1 MYNMKL
7 DKNELS
13 LVILGMEALMEQLKD
28 DGIRDVLDWKENST
42 RYYKCWDIAN
52 KAKALLSQK

>member
-13 LVILGMEALMEQLKD
+13 LIILGMEALMEQFKD
-28 DGIRDVLDWKENST
+28 DGI
-42 RYYKCWDIAN
+42 
-52 KAKALLSQK
+52 

>member
-28 DGIRDVLDWKENST
+28 DGIMDRLSDKENRT
-42 RYYKCWDIAN
+42 RYYECWGVAD
-52 KAKALLSQK
+52 KARALLSQK